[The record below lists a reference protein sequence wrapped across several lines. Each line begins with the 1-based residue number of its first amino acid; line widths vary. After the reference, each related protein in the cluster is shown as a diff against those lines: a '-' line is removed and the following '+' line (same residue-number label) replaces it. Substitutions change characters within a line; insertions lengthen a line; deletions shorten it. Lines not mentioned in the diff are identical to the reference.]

1 MVTLRWRPTR
11 ESNPESNGFA
21 SRRTTVV
28 KWAELGPACPRQ
40 ESNLRSRLR
49 TPASYPLD
57 HEGLRRMQ
65 DSNLRD
71 ALTPTT
77 VFGTVALPGSANP
90 PCRTAQSDARES
102 NAVTPDPK
110 SGGVASAPRIRRPAY
125 PPPIRRPVPLPGL
138 EPGTSAF
145 VVRRSVH
152 LSYRGEVETSAR
164 LHRRSSWLPLS
175 ATGTSFGK
183 SLLLSRFALNRQR
196 RAPAGG
202 VEPLDTVLEAVPLP
216 KLADRELLS
225 RSKKREAAHQ
235 FPDGRLPDITRA
247 MAS

>member
-1 MVTLRWRPTR
+1 MSVRCGFWRPTR
-11 ESNPESNGFA
+11 
-21 SRRTTVV
+21 
-28 KWAELGPACPRQ
+28 

-71 ALTPTT
+71 ALAPTT
-77 VFGTVALPGSANP
+77 VFGTVALPDSANP
-90 PCRTAQSDARES
+90 PCCAAWSDARES

-145 VVRRSVH
+145 VVRHSVH
-152 LSYRGEVETSAR
+152 LSYRGEVETSTR
-164 LHRRSSWLPLS
+164 LHRRSSWPPLS

-183 SLLLSRFALNRQR
+183 SLLLSRFAPNW
-196 RAPAGG
+196 AASSTGG
-202 VEPLDTVLEAVPLP
+202 RIRTPWIRFWRPFRFPSSPIGNCFL
-216 KLADRELLS
+216 
-225 RSKKREAAHQ
+225 RSKKRSRPDR
-235 FPDGRLPDITRA
+235 FPDGRLPGITRA